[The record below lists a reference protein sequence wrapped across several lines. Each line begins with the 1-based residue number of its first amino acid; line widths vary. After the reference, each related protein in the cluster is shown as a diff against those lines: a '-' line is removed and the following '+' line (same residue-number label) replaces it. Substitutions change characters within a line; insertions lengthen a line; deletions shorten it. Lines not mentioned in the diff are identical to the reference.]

1 MLLSLGNGSLFLN
14 DVIDEDCSTK
24 EERERER
31 EEEEKR
37 NISSITTKPTKFIT
51 DST

>member
-24 EERERER
+24 EERERE
-31 EEEEKR
+31 EEKR
-37 NISSITTKPTKFIT
+37 NISSITTKPKKFIT